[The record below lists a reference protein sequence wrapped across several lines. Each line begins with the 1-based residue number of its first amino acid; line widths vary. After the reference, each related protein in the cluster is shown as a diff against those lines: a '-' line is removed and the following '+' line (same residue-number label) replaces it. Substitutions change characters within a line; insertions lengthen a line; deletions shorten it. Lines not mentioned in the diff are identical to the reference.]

1 MCFVL
6 SAHGAWD
13 ESDHVSLVARLQV
26 ELEAALGRKLP
37 QPSWHQVIRERR
49 ATFSCRPDL
58 PRPAA
63 QTPLRGLWLA
73 GDYTCAEYPAT
84 LEGAVRS
91 GIAAAGGAGRRIVP

>member
-1 MCFVL
+1 MCLVL
-6 SAHGAWD
+6 SEHVALV
-13 ESDHVSLVARLQV
+13 ESDNLSQGARLQV
-26 ELEAALGRKLP
+26 ELEAALGRSLP
-37 QPSWHQVIRERR
+37 QPSWHQVVRERR

-63 QTPLRGLWLA
+63 QTPLSGLWLA

-91 GIAAAGGAGRRIVP
+91 GVAAAKGAGGRIMP